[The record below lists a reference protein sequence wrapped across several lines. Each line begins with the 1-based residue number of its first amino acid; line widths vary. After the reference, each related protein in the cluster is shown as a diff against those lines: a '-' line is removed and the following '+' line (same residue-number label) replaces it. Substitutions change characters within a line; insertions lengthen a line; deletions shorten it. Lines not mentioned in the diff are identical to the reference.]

1 MNFEKLKET
10 YIQHL
15 IIIPM
20 TSFDY
25 TISGRYLISYKGD
38 IREASYNSKEVA
50 FRLLCKP
57 DTPIRVPDVSG
68 YSYLGKLN

>member
-1 MNFEKLKET
+1 
-10 YIQHL
+10 
-15 IIIPM
+15 M

-38 IREASYNSKEVA
+38 IREASYNPKEVA